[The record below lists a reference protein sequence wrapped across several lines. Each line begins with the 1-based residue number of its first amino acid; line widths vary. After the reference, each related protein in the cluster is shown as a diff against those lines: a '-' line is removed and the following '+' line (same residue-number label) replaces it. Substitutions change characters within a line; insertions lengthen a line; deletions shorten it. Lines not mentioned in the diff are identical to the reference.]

1 MSDLK
6 DSDSPFI
13 QKPATPSAPSRTFL
27 QNTLA
32 LLTGSG
38 AAQIMRV
45 VMVPIIARLFPPAAL
60 GIAQTFSAIGKTSA
74 VAATLR
80 YEDSIQLPESD
91 EDALRQ
97 LLITLL
103 FTAGNSIV
111 LIGVAFFLRTPISQF
126 LNAPPLE
133 RLLLWLPLFVFLRGS
148 FLALREWH
156 IRQQHYTRIASAIA
170 AESILWDASA
180 LGFGLAGH
188 ASSAALA
195 GAQMI
200 GQAAA
205 SGMIAFPAL
214 RILKQVSFTRQD
226 LAEGMRQFRKFPL
239 FNTWSKL
246 LDNAALYVPVF
257 LFSAFFSPEIA
268 GQFTLSF
275 NMLQLPFSMAASA
288 AGQVLYQQASA
299 VNRQH
304 NLGSTL
310 AALLSAGSKAAVL
323 PVILISIAG
332 DEIVKAIFGANW
344 ALAGQYAQILSP
356 WMMFIFLSI
365 MIERI
370 PAVLGKN
377 EYLLVFHGLNAL
389 ARTVAL
395 LVGSAQGNPTISVIA
410 LSISGCL
417 IYGVY
422 ILAVGSVSGLPLK
435 NAIRAIALGLVPAI
449 PATIGIAALRFLIA
463 WPTSIR
469 PIAMLI
475 ASAAIS
481 AIYYGFLI
489 SSEPELRSL
498 ILKFVKKSRKG

>member
-6 DSDSPFI
+6 DSGRQFNKIPG
-13 QKPATPSAPSRTFL
+13 TPSAPPRTFL

-38 AAQIMRV
+38 AAQILRV

-80 YEDSIQLPESD
+80 YEDSIQLPENE

-97 LLITLL
+97 LLIALL
-103 FTAGNSIV
+103 FTTVNSAA
-111 LIGVAFFLRTPISQF
+111 LFGVFFILRTPIAQF

-133 RLLLWLPLFVFLRGS
+133 SLLLWLPLFVLLRGS

-156 IRQQHYTRIASAIA
+156 IRLQHYIRIASATA

-180 LGFGLAGH
+180 LGCGLAGY

-214 RILKQVSFTRQD
+214 RKLKQVSFTRKD
-226 LAEGMRQFRKFPL
+226 LAEGIRQFRKFPL

-246 LDNAALYVPVF
+246 LDNAALYAPVF

-275 NMLQLPFSMAASA
+275 NLLQLPFSMAASA
-288 AGQVLYQQASA
+288 AGQVLYQQASSA
-299 VNRQH
+299 NRQH

-310 AALLSAGSKAAVL
+310 SALISAGARAAVL
-323 PVILISIAG
+323 PVVLISVVG
-332 DEIVKAIFGANW
+332 DEIVKALFGTNW
-344 ALAGQYAQILSP
+344 ALAGQYVQILSP
-356 WMMFIFLSI
+356 WMLFIFLSI

-377 EYLLVFHGLNAL
+377 EYMLAFHALNTL
-389 ARTVAL
+389 ARIAAL
-395 LVGSAQGNPTISVIA
+395 LIGSVQRNPAISVIA
-410 LSISGCL
+410 LSVSGCL
-417 IYGVY
+417 IYGTY
-422 ILAVGSVSGLPLK
+422 ILVVGCASGLPAK
-435 NAIRAIALGLVPAI
+435 NAIRSLAHGLASAI
-449 PATIGIAALRFLIA
+449 PAAITIAALRFLIA
-463 WPTSIR
+463 WPAEIR
-469 PIAMLI
+469 PLAMLI
-475 ASAAIS
+475 ASAVIS
-481 AIYYGFLI
+481 AIYYGSLI
-489 SSEPELRSL
+489 TSEPEL
-498 ILKFVKKSRKG
+498 KKMLMSFIKKGKKG